1 MSCSFACSHT
11 WSWSTF
17 SVEPCSYSC
26 VRVHV
31 YRAHGVTFASPWIW
45 AIYCRKESGC
55 ECGGR
60 RSGEG
65 GRDALQPPAQW
76 QSDCQELEES
86 KSAGSI
92 TQLWPGEW
100 LECLEFYFNSEEMI
114 SNAALISFNIQR
126 VFREIL
132 VVFMEPSSLKCNKKY
147 KRFSLFSADVFFKA
161 YH

>member
-26 VRVHV
+26 MRVHV
-31 YRAHGVTFASPWIW
+31 YRAHGVTFTPPWIW

-60 RSGEG
+60 RSWEG

-86 KSAGSI
+86 KSTGSI

-100 LECLEFYFNSEEMI
+100 LECLEFYFNTEEII
-114 SNAALISFNIQR
+114 SNAALISFPN
-126 VFREIL
+126 F
-132 VVFMEPSSLKCNKKY
+132 
-147 KRFSLFSADVFFKA
+147 LFSNGSFIYIYFTKLVLVLFHCWF
-161 YH
+161 